1 MRKLVIGSL
10 VALALAGG
18 AVAFAAGPD
27 GPGFPHMPFMH
38 EEPAFM
44 LDAKLA
50 GMKAALKLTPDQE
63 KAWAPFET
71 AVRDGDSAR
80 RDGWKAARARMES
93 DQRPNP
99 IEGLNFMSEGLG
111 KASAEVKKVADAAK
125 PLYDGLNE
133 DQKHRFGPLLMS
145 LAPHHGG
152 PMGMG
157 MGPMGHHP
165 HGGEPL

>member
-111 KASAEVKKVADAAK
+111 KASAEVKK
-125 PLYDGLNE
+125 
-133 DQKHRFGPLLMS
+133 HRFGPLLMS